1 MHKAVRVRAIAA
13 GAAVVIALSS
23 ALLMTGL
30 VAPAASQP
38 SGLGLIKHVII
49 IMQENRS
56 FDSFFGT
63 YPGAD
68 GIPPGTC
75 LPSAVTRTCV
85 AAFHDPSDR
94 NTGLPHG
101 YTSAIADING
111 GKMDGFIGQAV
122 GTSATSCLI
131 AHDPTCTLPDA
142 GTEVTGYHDQHEI
155 PNYWDYAQ
163 QFALFDHMYEPA
175 PSYTLPSHLYLVSD
189 WSATCDKA
197 GDPESCQTDMIGPGS
212 VPGVPKAKQYAWT
225 DITYLLH
232 NAGVSWGYFVAPG
245 TQPDCT
251 DSSDAYC
258 VPVDQKVGSQSIF
271 NPLPEF
277 NDVQQTGQL
286 SNIQTADNFLTEA
299 QSGTLPSVSW
309 VVPSNTNSDHPD
321 ALVSRGQSW
330 VTSLVNAVMDG
341 PDWNSSAIFLTWDD
355 WGGFYDHAAPPT
367 PSQLGIPGSADDPG
381 YGIRVPAILISPYAK
396 QGFIDQQTYS
406 FDAFNKFIE
415 DVFLSGQ
422 RLDPTT
428 DGRPDSRP
436 DVREDFVPG
445 DLTDPVLGPFDF
457 TQSPRAPY
465 LLPVYPLP
473 APGETGA

>member
-1 MHKAVRVRAIAA
+1 MQKAVRVRAIAA
-13 GAAVVIALSS
+13 GAAVVIAMSS
-23 ALLMTGL
+23 ALLVTGL
-30 VAPAASQP
+30 TAPASSQP
-38 SGLGLIKHVII
+38 SGLGLIKHVIV

-63 YPGAD
+63 FPGAD

-75 LPSAVTRTCV
+75 LPSAVTRACV
-85 AAFHDPSDR
+85 ASFHDPSDR

-101 YTSAIADING
+101 YTSAIADIDG

-122 GTSATSCLI
+122 GTSATSCLL

-142 GTEVTGYHDQHEI
+142 GTEATGYHDQHEI
-155 PNYWDYAQ
+155 PNYWDYAD

-189 WSATCDKA
+189 WSATCNLK

-212 VPGVPKAKQYAWT
+212 VPGQPKAKQYAWT
-225 DITYLLH
+225 DITYLLR

-251 DSSDAYC
+251 DDSDAYC
-258 VPVDQKVGSQSIF
+258 VPVDQKVGTQSIF

-277 NDVQQTGQL
+277 NDVQETGQL

-299 QSGTLPSVSW
+299 QNGTLPSVSW

-355 WGGFYDHAAPPT
+355 WGGFYDNEAPPT
-367 PSQLGIPGSADDPG
+367 PSQLGIPGTADDPG

-396 QGFIDQQTYS
+396 QGFIDSQTYS

-457 TQSPRAPY
+457 TQPPRPPY

>member
-1 MHKAVRVRAIAA
+1 M
-13 GAAVVIALSS
+13 
-23 ALLMTGL
+23 
-30 VAPAASQP
+30 
-38 SGLGLIKHVII
+38 IKHVIV

-56 FDSFFGT
+56 FDQYFGT

-75 LPSAVTRTCV
+75 LPSASTRSCV
-85 AAFHDPSDR
+85 PSFHDPSDR

-101 YTSAIADING
+101 YSSAIADIDG

-122 GTSATSCLI
+122 GTGATSCLL

-142 GTEVTGYHDQHEI
+142 GTEATGYHDQHEI
-155 PNYWDYAQ
+155 PDYWDYAQ

-175 PSYTLPSHLYLVSD
+175 PSYTLPAHLYLVSD
-189 WSATCDKA
+189 WSATCNKN
-197 GDPESCQTDMIGPGS
+197 GDPETCQTDMVGPGS
-212 VPGVPKAKQYAWT
+212 VPGEPKAKQYAWT

-251 DSSDAYC
+251 NDNDAYC

-277 NDVQQTGQL
+277 NDVQETGQL
-286 SNIQTADNFLTEA
+286 GNIQTADNFLNEA
-299 QSGTLPSVSW
+299 QNGTLPSVSW

-330 VTSLVNAVMDG
+330 VTSLVNGVMDG
-341 PDWNSSAIFLTWDD
+341 PDWNSSAIFVVWDD
-355 WGGFYDHAAPPT
+355 WGGFYDHEPPPT
-367 PSQLGIPGSADDPG
+367 PGQLGIPGGADDPG
-381 YGIRVPAILISPYAK
+381 YGIRVAAMVISPYAK
-396 QGFIDQQTYS
+396 QGFIDHQTYS

-415 DVFLSGQ
+415 DIFLSGQ

-445 DLTDPVLGPFDF
+445 NLTDPVLGPFDF